1 MSQISEISYVI
12 PTLNSAATLD
22 MTLLSL
28 RSQKDVEVD
37 VIVVDSGSTDGTLDI
52 CKRWDVKTLYAEPGN
67 MYRAIN
73 TGLQECDTEW
83 LGYVN
88 SDDWLYPDSVN
99 RLTTFGKHTKAD
111 IVYGSCDYTDGYGR
125 FVYSMSAA
133 RPEQLLSLFRIG
145 IFGFAQ
151 PAAIFRNRVYQKLKG
166 FKEDYSL
173 SSDADFYLRALLSNL
188 KFSRFSGE
196 SISCFRIH
204 ENQLTNKKRE
214 AMEAEKQQIYST
226 IQPAQLQDW
235 VVFTQWRLNNLP
247 HYVMRLLR
255 QSLLAGKMKI
265 TKSTDIYVN

>member
-1 MSQISEISYVI
+1 M
-12 PTLNSAATLD
+12 
-22 MTLLSL
+22 
-28 RSQKDVEVD
+28 
-37 VIVVDSGSTDGTLDI
+37 
-52 CKRWDVKTLYAEPGN
+52 
-67 MYRAIN
+67 
-73 TGLQECDTEW
+73 
-83 LGYVN
+83 
-88 SDDWLYPDSVN
+88 
-99 RLTTFGKHTKAD
+99 TFGKDTKAD

-133 RPEQLLSLFRIG
+133 RAEQLLSLFRIG

-188 KFSRFSGE
+188 KFSRVSGK

-214 AMEAEKQQIYST
+214 AMEAEKQQIYSP

-235 VVFTQWRLNNLP
+235 MVFTQWRLNNLP
-247 HYVMRLLR
+247 HYLIRLLR
-255 QSLLAGKMKI
+255 QSLLSGKI
-265 TKSTDIYVN
+265 TITRSMDVKC

>member
-28 RSQKDVEVD
+28 RSQKDVD
-37 VIVVDSGSTDGTLDI
+37 VNIIVADSGSTDGTLEI
-52 CKRWDVKTLYAEPGN
+52 CKRWNVKTLYAEPGN

-73 TGLQECDTEW
+73 TGLRECYTEW
-83 LGYVN
+83 LGYIN

-99 RLTTFGKHTKAD
+99 RLTTFGKDTKAD

-133 RPEQLLSLFRIG
+133 RPDQLLPLFRMG

-204 ENQLTNKKRE
+204 ENQLTHKKRE
-214 AMEAEKQQIYST
+214 AMEAEKQQIYSP

-235 VVFTQWRLNNLP
+235 MVFTQWRLNNLP
-247 HYVMRLLR
+247 HYIMRFLR
-255 QSLLAGKMKI
+255 QSLLSGKITI
-265 TKSTDIYVN
+265 TKSMDVKC